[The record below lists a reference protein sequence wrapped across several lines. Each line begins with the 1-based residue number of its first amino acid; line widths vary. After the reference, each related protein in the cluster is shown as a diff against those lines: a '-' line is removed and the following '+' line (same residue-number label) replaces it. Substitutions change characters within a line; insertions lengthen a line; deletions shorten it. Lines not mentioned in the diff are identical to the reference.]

1 MLARPQRAL
10 GMAIACA
17 LTLTIAPAADAQAV
31 LPKPFERLGIWSSAE
46 AHRAAREWVRIA
58 ESRGNGASAATAS
71 GAREL
76 PAIRE
81 QREAVV
87 AIARAQLG
95 KRYRLGG
102 SSPDGGFDCSGL
114 VKFIASS
121 LGLDLP
127 RTAQQQAS
135 VGLEVVRDPGFLR
148 PGDLLTFG
156 GRDRVTHIG
165 IYIGDGRFIH
175 ASSVAGRV
183 VESRVDR
190 PLGGAVRPWTG
201 IRRVIIASEATSANP
216 RG

>member
-1 MLARPQRAL
+1 MIARPQRAL

-17 LTLTIAPAADAQAV
+17 LTLSIAPSVEAQAI
-31 LPKPFERLGIWSSAE
+31 LPKPFERLGIWSPSE
-46 AHRAAREWVRIA
+46 AQRAAREWVRLSEA
-58 ESRGNGASAATAS
+58 RGNGASATTAPDS
-71 GAREL
+71 REL
-76 PAIRE
+76 AQIRE
-81 QREAVV
+81 QREAIV
-87 AIARAQLG
+87 ALAREQLG

-102 SSPDGGFDCSGL
+102 SSPAGGFDCSGL
-114 VKFIASS
+114 VKFIAAS
-121 LGLDLP
+121 LGLDVP
-127 RTAQQQAS
+127 RTAQQQAR

-156 GRDRVTHIG
+156 VRDQVTHVG

-190 PLGGAVRPWTG
+190 PLAGAVRPWTG
-201 IRRVIIASEATSANP
+201 IRRVIIAAEPTPANP